1 MSESFEVV
9 KRAGEMNL
17 APIVLFTYNRPRH
30 TRQTVE
36 ALQKNE
42 LASESELFI
51 YSDAPKDEKA
61 EPKVK
66 EVREYIRTIDGFKK
80 ITITEREKNWGLA
93 NSIIDGVTK
102 IVNEYGKVIVLEDD
116 LVTSP
121 YFLRFMNEA
130 LEMYKDEPKV
140 ASIHGYIYPIDGLP
154 ETFFIR
160 GADCWGWATWKEKW
174 AIFEPNGQKLLDELK
189 KRKLQKEADFNGS
202 YGFTQMLED
211 QIKGKNN
218 SWAVRWYFSAFL
230 RDMFTLYPG
239 QSYVKNIGMDSEGTH
254 CKSETNVFDV
264 VLNQSLSL
272 IKIEPKED
280 MESRV
285 KIEKY
290 FNSIKTN
297 IFQRIKS
304 KIAWLINE

>member
-1 MSESFEVV
+1 V
-9 KRAGEMNL
+9 
-17 APIVLFTYNRPRH
+17 
-30 TRQTVE
+30 

-42 LASESELFI
+42 LANESELFI
-51 YSDAPKDEKA
+51 YSDAPKNENA
-61 EPKVK
+61 IAKVN
-66 EVREYIRTIDGFKK
+66 EVREYIKTVNGFKK
-80 ITITEREKNWGLA
+80 ITIIERDTNLGLA

-102 IVNEYGKVIVLEDD
+102 IVNEYGKIIVLEDD

-121 YFLRFMNEA
+121 YFLRFMNES

-174 AIFEPNGQKLLDELK
+174 AIFEPDGQKLLDEVK

-202 YGFTQMLED
+202 YGFTEMLEG
-211 QIKGKNN
+211 QIMGKNN

-230 RDMFTLYPG
+230 KDMLTLYPG
-239 QSYVKNIGMDSEGTH
+239 QSYVQNIGHDSEGTH
-254 CKSETNVFDV
+254 CTSETNIFDV
-264 VLNQSLSL
+264 VLNQSFSL
-272 IKIEPKED
+272 NKIESKED
-280 MESRV
+280 LISRV
-285 KIEKY
+285 KIVKF

-304 KIAWLINE
+304 KISRLLK